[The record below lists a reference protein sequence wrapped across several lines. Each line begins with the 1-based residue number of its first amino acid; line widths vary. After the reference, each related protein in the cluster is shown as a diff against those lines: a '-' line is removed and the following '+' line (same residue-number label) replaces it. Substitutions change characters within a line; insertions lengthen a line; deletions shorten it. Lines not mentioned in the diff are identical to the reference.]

1 MDMQVNTDA
10 FSSASSSLK
19 KHCRIIEQL
28 TIFLLKQLA
37 NARADFDDVNYDRT
51 AEAAAS
57 VKREIS
63 DFSRK
68 VDALDKDLKTLED
81 IVNEYAN
88 GGYGR

>member
-1 MDMQVNTDA
+1 MDMNVNTDA

-28 TIFLLKQLA
+28 TTFLLKQLS
-37 NARADFDDVNYDRT
+37 NAYTDFDDVNYDRT
-51 AEAAAS
+51 TEAATS
-57 VKREIS
+57 VKKEINA
-63 DFSRK
+63 FSRR
-68 VDALDKDLKTLED
+68 VDTLDKDLKTLET